1 MDKLLEVSNLKK
13 TFNTD
18 GKQLV
23 AIDDVSFT
31 VEKGKTH
38 GLVGESGSG
47 KSTLGRCVLRLI
59 ENDSGS
65 ISINNQDISKLR
77 SKELRSWRSKNQ
89 VVFQDSFESMNPK
102 FRIDQI
108 LSEPLLLHTDLS
120 REEINSRVS
129 ELLEMVQLPSS
140 FASRYTNE
148 LSGGQLQRV
157 NIARALATNPTF
169 LVLDEPT
176 SSLDHSVQ
184 ANILTLLKDLQERY
198 GLTYL
203 LISHDLEMIANY
215 CDTVSVMYLG
225 KIVETGLIDDV
236 FEHPKHPYTQA
247 LLSSTLSANPL
258 EKKERINL
266 QGVPFSPLNLPIG
279 CRFSSRCSRV
289 IPKCLEEQ
297 PPLFDLKGHQVAC
310 FNIVDFSESK

>member
-77 SKELRSWRSKNQ
+77 NKELRSWRSKNQ
-89 VVFQDSFESMNPK
+89 IVFQDSFESMNPK

-297 PPLFDLKGHQVAC
+297 PPLFDFKGHQVAC